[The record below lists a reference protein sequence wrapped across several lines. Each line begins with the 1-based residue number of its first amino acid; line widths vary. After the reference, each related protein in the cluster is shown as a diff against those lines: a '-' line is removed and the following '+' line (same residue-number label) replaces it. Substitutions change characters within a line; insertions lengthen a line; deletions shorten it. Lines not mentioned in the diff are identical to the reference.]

1 VQHNVQILGASF
13 DTVAENKAFADKC
26 GFPFPLLCDAMHIL
40 GKAYGAGAS
49 GFASRLTYIIDEH
62 GIITHT
68 FPRVSP
74 RTHAQEVLALVQHA
88 AATGG

>member
-13 DTVAENKAFADKC
+13 DTVAENKAFADKF
-26 GFPFPLLCDAMHIL
+26 GFPFPLLCDTTYVL

-74 RTHAQEVLALVQHA
+74 STHAQEVLALVQHA

>member
-1 VQHNVQILGASF
+1 VLGQ
-13 DTVAENKAFADKC
+13 
-26 GFPFPLLCDAMHIL
+26 
-40 GKAYGAGAS
+40 AYGVGTS

-74 RTHAQEVLALVQHA
+74 GTHAQEVLALVQPA